1 VRSRAIIVG
10 RHYRASLDRDSVRP
24 GSKTARAVGR
34 ITRELA
40 DAERLPGSLDVQGLA
55 PVEDDVMEW
64 GPSSRLLREAT
75 DDAKTLVR
83 RTLERTLQSWLTGN
97 RGALGGA

>member
-1 VRSRAIIVG
+1 VRSRAIILG
-10 RHYRASLDRDSVRP
+10 QHYRASLDRESVRP

-64 GPSSRLLREAT
+64 AHARQVPRTSGLLLWYKA
-75 DDAKTLVR
+75 DAS
-83 RTLERTLQSWLTGN
+83 TLELVAVWR
-97 RGALGGA
+97 RPR